1 MSEEAPAVAPV
12 AAAAERGFLS
22 VLGGVFVSPFE
33 AFRAVAARPRWEA
46 PLLLAVAVGLA
57 FTAIW
62 ISKADAVTFMR
73 AQLEESG
80 GINMVQ
86 PYQQE
91 RLVQAQAKWFKAYA
105 WVVPLF
111 FGPVGYAALAA
122 VFLLLYRFFYAADV
136 GYRQSLAV
144 VAWCFAAFHLLVDPL
159 ALVVMSLKN
168 EWSVDP
174 ASVLQASVGALL
186 DKQTAARPL
195 YALAESLDLFHLWLM
210 ALLSIGYGAVIGR
223 RPLLAAAPIV
233 ALWAIYVAGKVFF
246 AAVL

>member
-1 MSEEAPAVAPV
+1 MSEEAPAAAPV
-12 AAAAERGFLS
+12 AAASERGFLS
-22 VLGGVFVSPFE
+22 ILAGVLVSPFE

-46 PLLLAVAVGLA
+46 PLLLAVTVGLA

-62 ISKADAVTFMR
+62 ISKADAATFMR

-111 FGPVGYAALAA
+111 FGPLGYAALAA
-122 VFLLLYRFFYAADV
+122 VLLFSYRFFYAADV
-136 GYRQSLAV
+136 AYRQSFAV

-159 ALVVMSLKN
+159 ILIVMSLKN

-174 ASVLQASVGALL
+174 ATVLQASGAALL

-195 YALAESLDLFHLWLM
+195 YALAESFDLFHLWLI
-210 ALLSIGYGAVIGR
+210 ALLSIGYGVAIGR
-223 RPLLAAAPIV
+223 RPLVAAWPMV
-233 ALWAIYVAGKVFF
+233 VLWGIYVGGKVFF
-246 AAVL
+246 AALM